1 MPGAHR
7 DLMGAGMEAREIGV
21 RRRELLAAGLGAAGA
36 LVLGPASLR
45 DALAAPALAGEGPY
59 GPLQA
64 ADANGLMLPAG
75 FRSRELVRGGATL
88 DGYAWPI
95 FPDGQAT
102 FRTADGG
109 WILVT
114 NSESLA
120 ATGAGTSAIRFAP
133 DGSIHSAYRILGDT
147 DLNCAGGPT
156 PWGTWLSG
164 EEGEDGQ
171 IWECDPAGV
180 LRAEARPAMG
190 LFKHEAATVD
200 PIGKR
205 LYLTEDD
212 PEGLLYRFTPT
223 TWPDLRAGTLEAAIV
238 NDAGGVRWA
247 AVPDPSA
254 FEVPTRRQV
263 ADATKFDG
271 GEGIW
276 YARGVVY
283 FTTKGDKKVWAYD
296 LARERIEVLFDREQ
310 AQDSAL
316 NAVDNVTVSSAGDIF
331 VCEDGGN
338 LEIGMITPERKV
350 SPFLRFVGPAH
361 EGSEVCGVTF
371 DPSGTRM
378 YFTSQRAFP
387 ALSGAPGPGAVY
399 EVSGPFR
406 LPDGGPP
413 AREVFGPP
421 AGDLR
426 PGGPFAVD
434 PGDPFAPEVEL
445 RVAGGLARG
454 RLLSRGLGVRVKL
467 DEPGIVT
474 VALRTGELASRAGIG
489 GSSER
494 PRSVTLAR
502 RRRQVARGEAVLLR
516 LKPGRRA
523 RARLRRRR
531 TAVRAVL
538 SVLVRDDAGNVRVET
553 RPVRIG
559 REG

>member
-36 LVLGPASLR
+36 LVLGPALLR
-45 DALAAPALAGEGPY
+45 DALAAPAVAGESPY

-75 FRSRELVRGGATL
+75 FRSRAIARGGQSVA
-88 DGYAWPI
+88 GYSWPI
-95 FPDGQAT
+95 FSDGQAT
-102 FRTADGG
+102 FRTQDGG

-120 ATGAGTSAIRFAP
+120 AVGAGTSAIRFAP
-133 DGSIHSAYRILGDT
+133 DGGIRSAYRILGDT
-147 DLNCAGGPT
+147 DTNCAGGPT

-164 EEGEDGQ
+164 EENEAGQ

-180 LRAEARPAMG
+180 LLAEARPAMG
-190 LFKHEAATVD
+190 VFNHEAAAVD

-205 LYLTEDD
+205 VYLTED
-212 PEGLLYRFTPT
+212 EGDGAFYRFTPT
-223 TWPDLRAGTLEAAIV
+223 TWPDLRTGTLEVAVV
-238 NDAGGVRWA
+238 NAEGGVSWA
-247 AVPDPSA
+247 AVPDPSGVD
-254 FEVPTRRQV
+254 VPTRRQV
-263 ADATKFDG
+263 PGTTTFDG
-271 GEGIW
+271 GEGLW
-276 YARGVVY
+276 YARGIVY

-296 LARERIEVLFDREQ
+296 LGRERIEVIFDREQ
-310 AQDSAL
+310 AQDAPL
-316 NAVDNVTVSSAGDIF
+316 NAVDNVTVSASGDVY

-338 LEIGMITPERKV
+338 MEIGMITPDRKV
-350 SPFLRFVGPAH
+350 SPFLRFVGPEH

-378 YFTSQRAFP
+378 YFTSQRAYP
-387 ALSGAPGPGAVY
+387 PLPGAPGPGAVY

-421 AGDLR
+421 AGELR
-426 PGGPFAVD
+426 PGGPLAAD
-434 PGDPFAPEVEL
+434 PGDPFAPGLEL
-445 RVAGGLARG
+445 RVADSVARG
-454 RLLSRGLGVRVKL
+454 RLLSRGLGVRVTL
-467 DEPGIVT
+467 DEPGTVT
-474 VALRTGELASRAGIG
+474 VALRTGELASRAGLG
-489 GSSER
+489 TSSAR
-494 PRSVTLAR
+494 PRAVTLAR
-502 RRRQVARGEAVLLR
+502 RSRRAARGEAVVLR

-523 RARLRRRR
+523 RGRLRRRR
-531 TAVRAVL
+531 SDVRAVL

-553 RPVRIG
+553 RRVRIG
-559 REG
+559 RER